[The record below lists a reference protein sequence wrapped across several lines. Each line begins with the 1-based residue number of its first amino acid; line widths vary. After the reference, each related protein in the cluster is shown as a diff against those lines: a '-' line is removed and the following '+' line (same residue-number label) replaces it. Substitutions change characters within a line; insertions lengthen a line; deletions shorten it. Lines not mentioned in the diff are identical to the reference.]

1 MAALDSIPI
10 MDFISFSQVCLFNI
24 AQDPCEMNNL
34 VFKYPDIVRV
44 SFHFLSKCPLMLM
57 LMLMLVLMLML
68 MLLLMLILL
77 QMLESTLRL
86 FNATAVPPGNKPID
100 SRADPKWVNQFK
112 TYPTILLNMAT
123 SRPKEKN
130 ISSFLYECADSGTT
144 RGQTGVTLWREAVL
158 VLKKEKACLK
168 WESNGTRSCKRG

>member
-44 SFHFLSKCPLMLM
+44 SFHFHFLSKCPLMLM

-100 SRADPKWVNQFK
+100 SRADPK
-112 TYPTILLNMAT
+112 
-123 SRPKEKN
+123 
-130 ISSFLYECADSGTT
+130 
-144 RGQTGVTLWREAVL
+144 
-158 VLKKEKACLK
+158 
-168 WESNGTRSCKRG
+168 